1 MFNNDIKEEA
11 SIEYSSNN
19 SDEES
24 EIATIEQNK
33 KNEIIPPSVVK
44 IIVEKIEDEEIQHDL
59 KDDEEPLK
67 KPKTRKPKQ
76 QQQQQVQQVK
86 KSKGKKVFLK
96 DTITTSEDEE
106 VTKTSTKKGKI
117 LSIIFRCNK
126 IITNF
131 EIFHWNISLSATSLL
146 FLYSEYNFYF
156 SLFQNIET
164 PEQPVIPDSIRF
176 DPSKSLENKP
186 KGLVDSLS
194 KFFTPGMKRTSRTAL
209 STLIKPPSELETA
222 TPINKKRKAL
232 FTSSGDDEGIIKKI
246 MK

>member
-117 LSIIFRCNK
+117 
-126 IITNF
+126 ITNF
-131 EIFHWNISLSATSLL
+131 EIFHWNISLITTSLL
-146 FLYSEYNFYF
+146 FLYSEDNFYF

-232 FTSSGDDEGIIKKI
+232 FTSSGDDEGILKK
-246 MK
+246 KS

>member
-117 LSIIFRCNK
+117 
-126 IITNF
+126 ITNF

-146 FLYSEYNFYF
+146 FLYSEDNFYF

-232 FTSSGDDEGIIKKI
+232 FTSSGDDEGIFKQKKI
-246 MK
+246 S